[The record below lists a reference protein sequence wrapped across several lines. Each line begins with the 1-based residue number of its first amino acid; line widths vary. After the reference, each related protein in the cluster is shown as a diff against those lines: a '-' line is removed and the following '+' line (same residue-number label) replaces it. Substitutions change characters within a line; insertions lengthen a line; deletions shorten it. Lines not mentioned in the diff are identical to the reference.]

1 MAADAVTPL
10 SLDDSTS
17 AAVAAA
23 AAVPGASTAE
33 VGGVQF
39 LLLPSLTFVQSAD
52 GKLIPTLAPSQS
64 QDGLNPLLVNAS
76 SSSSS
81 TAAGVSPHSLSGID
95 PAQLQQLQLQQQ
107 QSQQQHPGVAGAELT
122 TGGIVPSHFLAS
134 TPDGQRILVR
144 ADALTGA
151 AAGDATTA
159 TLSAPNRV
167 IPNHHLPEQQ
177 QPVLTYSDKERVA
190 LESLQLSHQESMPQL
205 RAPDA
210 SAAVVDA
217 RMMAVVAADA
227 AGSDAAAA
235 AAVSTKDGVYG
246 DAYSSGVHAH
256 NSLPPAPVSPGSVA
270 AASTEQAVAENVALL
285 YAQLC
290 KFPST
295 RVNEIRLSHAKN
307 GAAPNRKLLNAQP
320 KSVILKHQEFME
332 EVLHSVVQF
341 AKGIPGGGRMAC

>member
-1 MAADAVTPL
+1 M
-10 SLDDSTS
+10 
-17 AAVAAA
+17 
-23 AAVPGASTAE
+23 
-33 VGGVQF
+33 
-39 LLLPSLTFVQSAD
+39 LLPSLTFVQSAD

-217 RMMAVVAADA
+217 RMMAVVAVMRLVPTLRPRRLSQRRT
-227 AGSDAAAA
+227 GSTA
-235 AAVSTKDGVYG
+235 T
-246 DAYSSGVHAH
+246 
-256 NSLPPAPVSPGSVA
+256 LTPPAFTLIILCHPLPFLPAPSPPLRRSRRWQKTWLSSTLNSA
-270 AASTEQAVAENVALL
+270 NSPRLASTRFGCLTPKMAQRPTGNSSTHNPKASFSSIKNSWKKSCTPSSSSPRAFQVADEWLVD
-285 YAQLC
+285 
-290 KFPST
+290 
-295 RVNEIRLSHAKN
+295 RVNY
-307 GAAPNRKLLNAQP
+307 
-320 KSVILKHQEFME
+320 
-332 EVLHSVVQF
+332 
-341 AKGIPGGGRMAC
+341 